1 MALELG
7 SRVRVDLAQLTSL
20 GGAEGFADGRVFQ
33 RPGPGLYDVILDAP
47 LPNGAVMLS
56 WAPEAA
62 LEAAP

>member
-7 SRVRVDLAQLTSL
+7 SRVRVDLARLTSL

-33 RPGPGLYDVILDAP
+33 RPGPGLYDVILDEP

-56 WAPEAA
+56 WAPEHA
-62 LEAAP
+62 LESAP

>member
-7 SRVRVDLAQLTSL
+7 SRVRVDLAGLTSL

-33 RPGPGLYDVILDAP
+33 RPGPGLYDVILDEP

-56 WAPEAA
+56 WAPEDA